1 MKTMNHSLSKRAKSA
16 FSGFLAFVLIFGIVA
31 VIAPTEAKAL
41 AIDATDSGYYN
52 VSYGEEGATTFG
64 NGTQIRVIN
73 NSRAGQMMSDAV
85 YKYNGTSWSAADPNN
100 YVILGDSETGDTI
113 YGVYPYNAE
122 YTSFT
127 IPTDQ
132 TGGVQ
137 DADWMTASSTA
148 GADNS
153 VALNFQH
160 LLAKVTVNIT
170 GYNTGLTEDT
180 AKISKLEI
188 ISWRKNI
195 NITYGD
201 TENTYSYTD
210 ASLVRI
216 SPKVEEENKTYTA
229 IIAPA
234 AYGAAEP
241 FVKFTIQGESKERQV
256 LATAGVL
263 QSGLEPGKHYTF
275 NLTIGDDAAV
285 SLVEVK
291 VTDWTSQTIVHNS
304 AAEQQEVKVDNF
316 DSPTSLIMT
325 EGGNIS
331 TDTDGTVLTA
341 ADNDGNAVVMAQFA
355 NAAENVKSFEIS
367 TTITAGRERRGIGFK
382 TPYGY
387 LFFNVC
393 PGQVSNQVGYAYL
406 DVETGKQRSTGYA
419 TLDAASKAAIE
430 SGKYNLKLV
439 ATGINGAET
448 GTIEFYVNNILVYAF
463 ENVSTN
469 TDETSVNLYT
479 KILPVIGVRGSN
491 ASATFSDYT
500 FRAKTN

>member
-52 VSYGEEGATTFG
+52 VSYGEEGATTFDD
-64 NGTQIRVIN
+64 GTQIRVIN

-100 YVILGDSETGDTI
+100 YVILDDSDTGDTI
-113 YGVYPYNAE
+113 YGVYPYTAE

-132 TGGVQ
+132 AGGVQ

-148 GADNS
+148 GTDNS

-170 GYNTGLTEDT
+170 GYNTGLTEET
-180 AKISKLEI
+180 AI
-188 ISWRKNI
+188 ISNLAIISRRKEI

-201 TENTYSYTD
+201 TGNTYSYTD
-210 ASLVRI
+210 GSLVRI
-216 SPKVEEENKTYTA
+216 SPKVEVENKTYTA

-234 AYGAAEP
+234 TYAATEP
-241 FVKFTIQGESKERQV
+241 FVKFTIQGENERQV
-256 LATAGVL
+256 LATADVL

-291 VTDWTSQTIVHNS
+291 VTDWISETIAHNS
-304 AAEQQEVKVDNF
+304 AAEQQEVKVDNY
-316 DSPTSLIMT
+316 DIPTSLIMT
-325 EGGNIS
+325 TGGTIS
-331 TDTDGTVLTA
+331 TVTDGTVLTA
-341 ADNDGNAVVMAQFA
+341 ADNDVNAVVMAQFA
-355 NAAENVKSFEIS
+355 EAAVNVSSFEIS
-367 TTITAGRERRGIGFK
+367 ATVTAGTGRRGIGFK
-382 TPYGY
+382 TPDGY
-387 LFFNVC
+387 LFFNVY
-393 PGQVSNQVGYAYL
+393 PEETSNQVGYAYL
-406 DVETGKQRSTGYA
+406 NVNTGAQDSFGYA

-430 SGKYNLKLV
+430 SGEYNLKLV
-439 ATGINGAET
+439 ATGINGAAT
-448 GTIEFYVNNILVYAF
+448 GTIEFYVNNILVYTF

-469 TDETSVNLYT
+469 TNGTAVNLFT
-479 KILPVIGVRGSN
+479 KILPAIGVRG
-491 ASATFSDYT
+491 ASATATFSDYT

>member
-41 AIDATDSGYYN
+41 EIDATDSGYYN

-64 NGTQIRVIN
+64 DGTQIRVIN

-100 YVILGDSETGDTI
+100 YVILDDSETGNTI

-132 TGGVQ
+132 AGGVQ
-137 DADWMTASSTA
+137 DADWMTASNTA
-148 GADNS
+148 GTDNS

-180 AKISKLEI
+180 AKISNLAI
-188 ISWRKNI
+188 ISWRKDI

-210 ASLVRI
+210 ENLVRI

-234 AYGAAEP
+234 VYAATEP
-241 FVKFTIQGESKERQV
+241 FVKFTIQGESVERQV
-256 LATAGVL
+256 LATADVL
-263 QSGLEPGKHYTF
+263 QTGLKPGKHYTF

-291 VTDWTSQTIVHNS
+291 VTDWTSETIAHNS

-316 DSPTSLIMT
+316 DSLTTQIMT

-341 ADNDGNAVVMAQFA
+341 ANNDVNAVVMAQFA
-355 NAAENVKSFEIS
+355 GAAVNVSSFEIS
-367 TTITAGRERRGIGFK
+367 ATVTAGEGRRGIGFK
-382 TPYGY
+382 TPDGY

-393 PGQVSNQVGYAYL
+393 PEQAENQVGYAYL
-406 DVETGKQRSTGYA
+406 NVSNGTQDSFGYA

-430 SGKYNLKLV
+430 SGEYNLKLV
-439 ATGINGAET
+439 ATGINGAAT
-448 GTIEFYVNNILVYAF
+448 GTIEFYVNNILVYTF

-469 TDETSVNLYT
+469 PNGISVNLFT
-479 KILPVIGVRGSN
+479 KILPVIGVRGDS
-491 ASATFSDYT
+491 AIATFSDYT